1 VAIQSNS
8 DSEPMAADVIVASA
22 SNSTPSSATASS
34 TPVSSTSVSSI
45 IDDLLEVTKPKVVLL
60 LVFTAIVGMV
70 LAVPGWLPLQE
81 TVFGILGIGLA
92 SASAAAI
99 NHVVD
104 QKADA
109 LMNRTNKRPIPQGNL
124 STANVLL
131 FAAVLGVVAMV
142 LLVVFV
148 NVLTAVL
155 TFLSLIGYACV
166 YTMYLKRATP
176 QNIVIGGVAGAM
188 PPVLGWAAI
197 TGEVTAE
204 PLLLFLI
211 VFIWTPP
218 HFWALAIHRRD
229 DYAKVGIPMLPVTH
243 GNKYTRMQILLYTI
257 LLVLVTIA
265 PYLIQMSGLIYLVA
279 ALGLGGWFLFHA
291 VKIQNPRH
299 ENEPIR
305 MFVVS
310 IKYLMG
316 LFAAL
321 LVDHYIPLFF

>member
-1 VAIQSNS
+1 MALHTNKS
-8 DSEPMAADVIVASA
+8 DSITAEVIAPLVPSLLADLI
-22 SNSTPSSATASS
+22 
-34 TPVSSTSVSSI
+34 
-45 IDDLLEVTKPKVVLL
+45 EVTKPKVVLL

-70 LAVPGWLPLQE
+70 LSVPGMVPLQQ
-81 TVFGILGIGLA
+81 TFFGILGIGLA

-104 QKADA
+104 QRADA
-109 LMNRTNKRPIPQGNL
+109 QMKRTSSRPIPMGSL
-124 STANVLL
+124 TSAHVLM
-131 FAAVLGVVAMV
+131 FAALLGVVAMV
-142 LLVVFV
+142 LLVAFV

-243 GNKYTRMQILLYTI
+243 GNQYTRVQILLYTI
-257 LLVLVTIA
+257 LLILVTIA
-265 PYLIQMSGLIYLVA
+265 PYLIHMSGLLYLVA

-291 VKIQNPRH
+291 IKLQNPDH
-299 ENEPIR
+299 EKEPIR

-321 LVDHYIPLFF
+321 LVDHYIPLFV

>member
-1 VAIQSNS
+1 MAIQTNN
-8 DSEPMAADVIVASA
+8 DSETLAAETVAAEVMSA
-22 SNSTPSSATASS
+22 PGSSSLFA
-34 TPVSSTSVSSI
+34 
-45 IDDLLEVTKPKVVLL
+45 DLIEVTKPKVVLL

-70 LAVPGWLPLQE
+70 LAVPGMVPIPE

-104 QKADA
+104 QHADA
-109 LMNRTNKRPIPQGNL
+109 QMNRTSKRPIPQGNL
-124 STANVLL
+124 TSAHVLL
-131 FAAVLGVVAMV
+131 FAAALGILAMV

-188 PPVLGWAAI
+188 PPVLGWTAV

-243 GNKYTRMQILLYTI
+243 GNEYTRVQILLYTI

-279 ALGLGGWFLFHA
+279 AVALGGWFLFHA
-291 VKIQNPRH
+291 IKLQNPKH
-299 ENEPIR
+299 EKEPIR

-321 LVDHYIPLFF
+321 LVDHYVPLFL

>member
-1 VAIQSNS
+1 
-8 DSEPMAADVIVASA
+8 MAVQPD
-22 SNSTPSSATASS
+22 STPETLSSDPIA
-34 TPVSSTSVSSI
+34 PVAPSLI
-45 IDDLLEVTKPKVVLL
+45 ADLLEVTKPKVVLL

-70 LAVPGWLPLQE
+70 LAVPGMVPIQE

-104 QKADA
+104 QHADA
-109 LMNRTNKRPIPQGNL
+109 QMNRTSKRPIPQGNL
-124 STANVLL
+124 TSAKVLM
-131 FAAVLGVVAMV
+131 FAAVLGIVAMV

-188 PPVLGWAAI
+188 PPVLGWAAV

-243 GNKYTRMQILLYTI
+243 GNKYTRVQILLYTI
-257 LLVLVTIA
+257 LLLIVTIA
-265 PYLIQMSGLIYLVA
+265 PYLIQMSGLIYLAA
-279 ALGLGGWFLFHA
+279 ALVLGGWFLFHA
-291 VKIQNPRH
+291 IRIQNPQH
-299 ENEPIR
+299 EQGPIR

-321 LVDHYIPLFF
+321 LVDHYVPLFLS

>member
-1 VAIQSNS
+1 MVNPVNNS
-8 DSEPMAADVIVASA
+8 SESIDAAEIVTTGSA
-22 SNSTPSSATASS
+22 AAT
-34 TPVSSTSVSSI
+34 SSI
-45 IDDLLEVTKPKVVLL
+45 VSDLLEVTKPKVVLL
-60 LVFTAIVGMV
+60 LVFTAVVGMA
-70 LAVPGWLPLQE
+70 LAIPGMVPLQE
-81 TVFGILGIGLA
+81 TFFGIIGIGMA

-104 QKADA
+104 QHADA
-109 LMNRTNKRPIPQGNL
+109 QMKRTNKRPIPQGNL
-124 STANVLL
+124 TSTHVLL

-188 PPVLGWAAI
+188 PPVLGWAAV

-229 DYAKVGIPMLPVTH
+229 DYAKVNIPMLPVTH
-243 GNKYTRMQILLYTI
+243 GNQYTRVQILLYTI
-257 LLVLVTIA
+257 LLLLVTIA
-265 PYLIQMSGLIYLVA
+265 PYLIQMSGMIYLIA
-279 ALGLGGWFLFHA
+279 AVVLGAWFLFHA
-291 VKIQNPRH
+291 IKIQNPQH
-299 ENEPIR
+299 EEEPIR

-321 LVDHYIPLFF
+321 LIDHYAALLVS

>member
-1 VAIQSNS
+1 MVAPSENS
-8 DSEPMAADVIVASA
+8 SKPMAATEVIAQA
-22 SNSTPSSATASS
+22 PSSLLA
-34 TPVSSTSVSSI
+34 
-45 IDDLLEVTKPKVVLL
+45 DLLEVTKPKVVLL

-70 LAVPGWLPLQE
+70 LAVPGMVPLQE
-81 TVFGILGIGLA
+81 TVFGIIGIGMA

-104 QKADA
+104 QHADA
-109 LMNRTNKRPIPQGNL
+109 QMKRTSKRPIPQGNL
-124 STANVLL
+124 TTTHVLL
-131 FAAVLGVVAMV
+131 FAAVLGIISMM

-188 PPVLGWAAI
+188 PPVLGWAAV

-229 DYAKVGIPMLPVTH
+229 DYAKVDIPMLPVTH
-243 GNKYTRMQILLYTI
+243 GNKYTRVQILLYTI
-257 LLVLVTIA
+257 LLLLVTIA

-279 ALGLGGWFLFHA
+279 ALALGGWFLFHA
-291 VKIQNPRH
+291 IKIQNPEH
-299 ENEPIR
+299 KDEPIR

-310 IKYLMG
+310 IKYLMA

-321 LVDHYIPLFF
+321 LIDHYLPLFVS

>member
-1 VAIQSNS
+1 MAISSDNKSDALAANVIAESSNS
-8 DSEPMAADVIVASA
+8 LLS
-22 SNSTPSSATASS
+22 
-34 TPVSSTSVSSI
+34 
-45 IDDLLEVTKPKVVLL
+45 DLLEVTKPKVVLL
-60 LVFTAIVGMV
+60 LVFTAVVGMV
-70 LAVPGWLPLQE
+70 LSVPGMVPIQE

-92 SASAAAI
+92 AASAAAI

-104 QKADA
+104 QHADA
-109 LMNRTNKRPIPQGNL
+109 QMKRTHKRPLPQGSL
-124 STANVLL
+124 TTLHVLL
-131 FAAVLGVVAMV
+131 FAALLGVLAML

-197 TGEVTAE
+197 TNEVTAE

-243 GNKYTRMQILLYTI
+243 GNRYTRVQILLYTI
-257 LLVLVTIA
+257 LLVLVTIV
-265 PYLIQMSGLIYLVA
+265 PYLINMSGLLYLIA
-279 ALGLGGWFLFHA
+279 ALGLGGWFLIHA
-291 VKIQNPRH
+291 VKIQNAD
-299 ENEPIR
+299 NVKEPMR

-310 IKYLMG
+310 INYLMG

-321 LVDHYIPLFF
+321 LVDHYLPLIF

>member
-1 VAIQSNS
+1 VSVHANKS
-8 DSEPMAADVIVASA
+8 DSLTAEVITTPTTSIVA
-22 SNSTPSSATASS
+22 
-34 TPVSSTSVSSI
+34 
-45 IDDLLEVTKPKVVLL
+45 DLIEVTKPKVVLL

-70 LAVPGWLPLQE
+70 LAVPGMVPLQE
-81 TVFGILGIGLA
+81 TFFGILGIGLA

-99 NHVVD
+99 T
-104 QKADA
+104 QMK
-109 LMNRTNKRPIPQGNL
+109 RTSRRPIPMGNL
-124 STANVLL
+124 TSTHVLM
-131 FAAVLGVVAMV
+131 FAGLLGGIAMV
-142 LLVVFV
+142 LLVAFV

-243 GNKYTRMQILLYTI
+243 GNQYTRVQILLYTI
-257 LLVLVTIA
+257 LLILVTIA
-265 PYLIQMSGLIYLVA
+265 PYLIQMSGLIYLAA
-279 ALGLGGWFLFHA
+279 ALVLGGWFLFHA
-291 VKIQNPRH
+291 IKLQNPQH
-299 ENEPIR
+299 EKEPIR

-321 LVDHYIPLFF
+321 LIDHYIPLFA

>member
-1 VAIQSNS
+1 MVQPANNS
-8 DSEPMAADVIVASA
+8 SESIDAAEIISPEAPA
-22 SNSTPSSATASS
+22 ASS
-34 TPVSSTSVSSI
+34 IVS
-45 IDDLLEVTKPKVVLL
+45 DLLEVTKPKVVLL
-60 LVFTAIVGMV
+60 LVFTAIVGMA
-70 LAVPGWLPLQE
+70 LAVPGMVPLQE
-81 TVFGILGIGLA
+81 TFFGIIGIGLA

-104 QKADA
+104 QHADA
-109 LMNRTNKRPIPQGNL
+109 QMKRTNKRPIPQGNL
-124 STANVLL
+124 TSLHVLL
-131 FAAVLGVVAMV
+131 FAAVLCVVAMV

-188 PPVLGWAAI
+188 PPVLGWAAV

-229 DYAKVGIPMLPVTH
+229 DYAKVNIPMLPVTH
-243 GNKYTRMQILLYTI
+243 GNEYTRVQILLYTI
-257 LLVLVTIA
+257 LLLLVTIA
-265 PYLIQMSGLIYLVA
+265 PYLIQMSGLIYLIA
-279 ALGLGGWFLFHA
+279 AIVLGGWFLFHA
-291 VKIQNPRH
+291 IKIQNPKH
-299 ENEPIR
+299 EQEPIR

-321 LVDHYIPLFF
+321 LVDHYAALFTL

>member
-1 VAIQSNS
+1 VQT
-8 DSEPMAADVIVASA
+8 DKADTLTAELSA
-22 SNSTPSSATASS
+22 PQAGSLL
-34 TPVSSTSVSSI
+34 
-45 IDDLLEVTKPKVVLL
+45 DDLIEVTKPKVVLL

-70 LAVPGWLPLQE
+70 LAVPGMVPLQE
-81 TVFGILGIGLA
+81 TFFGIIGIGLA

-104 QKADA
+104 QHADA
-109 LMNRTNKRPIPQGNL
+109 QMKRTKSRPIPQGNL
-124 STANVLL
+124 TSTHVLT
-131 FAAVLGVVAMV
+131 FAALLGTLAMV
-142 LLVVFV
+142 LLVAFV

-188 PPVLGWAAI
+188 PPVLGWASV

-243 GNKYTRMQILLYTI
+243 GNQYTRVQILLYTI
-257 LLVLVTIA
+257 LLILVTIA
-265 PYLIQMSGLIYLVA
+265 PYLIQMSGLLYLVA
-279 ALGLGGWFLFHA
+279 AVVLGGWFLFHA
-291 VKIQNPRH
+291 VKLQNPAH
-299 ENEPIR
+299 EKEPMR

-321 LVDHYIPLFF
+321 LIDHYIPLFL